1 MIIGVPKEI
10 KNNEFRVALTPAG
23 TYALKKAGHRVLV
36 EKDAGLGS
44 GIMDSDFILAGAEI
58 VQTPETIYDS
68 SDLVL
73 KVKEPLESEYPLLRR
88 GLALFT
94 YLHLAPNGPLVS
106 HLLDQNIT
114 AIAYETV
121 QLPNGSLP
129 LLSPMSEV
137 AGRMSVQ
144 VGAQLLQK
152 TNGGLGLLLG
162 GVPGVP
168 AAHVV
173 IAGGG
178 TAGCNAARMAV
189 GLGAHVTVL
198 DIKKERLDS
207 IDEFSNGRISTL
219 YSNEYNMAEA
229 VKQAD
234 LLISTVLVA
243 GARAPKVV
251 TEDMVKS
258 MKKGSVLVDIAI
270 DQGGSVETVDHAT
283 THENPTYEKHGVIHY
298 AVANVPGAVPK
309 TSTYALTGVTLPYIM
324 KIASLGIEEALLK
337 DASLQSGLN
346 TYKGFVTCR
355 GVAEAQGLFYTPP
368 GEVL

>member
-23 TYALKKAGHRVLV
+23 TYALKKAGHSIHV
-36 EKDAGLGS
+36 ETGAGLGS
-44 GIMDSDFILAGAEI
+44 GISDADFVSAGAEI
-58 VQTPETIYDS
+58 VSTPEPLFAE
-68 SDLVL
+68 SDLLL
-73 KVKEPLESEYPLLRR
+73 KVKEPLESEYPLLRK
-88 GLALFT
+88 GMILFT
-94 YLHLAPNGPLVS
+94 YLHLAPNGPLVKRLIEAGVTS
-106 HLLDQNIT
+106 
-114 AIAYETV
+114 IAYETV

-129 LLSPMSEV
+129 LLAPMSEV

-144 VGAQLLQK
+144 IGANLLQK
-152 TNGGLGLLLG
+152 TNGGLGVLLG

-168 AAHVV
+168 AANVV

-178 TAGCNAARMAV
+178 IAGFNAARMAV

-198 DIKKERLDS
+198 DIKKERLNV
-207 IDEFSNGRISTL
+207 IDELSNGRISTL
-219 YSNEYNMAEA
+219 YSNEYNMTEA

-251 TEDMVKS
+251 TESMVKS

-283 THENPTYEKHGVIHY
+283 THENPTYEKHGVVHY
-298 AVANVPGAVPK
+298 AVANIPGAVPR

-324 KIASLGIEEALLK
+324 KIAALGVKNALLK
-337 DASLQSGLN
+337 DASLLSGLN
-346 TYKGFVTCR
+346 TSKGYVTCR
-355 GVAEAQGLFYTPP
+355 GVADAQGLPYTPP
-368 GEVL
+368 SDVL